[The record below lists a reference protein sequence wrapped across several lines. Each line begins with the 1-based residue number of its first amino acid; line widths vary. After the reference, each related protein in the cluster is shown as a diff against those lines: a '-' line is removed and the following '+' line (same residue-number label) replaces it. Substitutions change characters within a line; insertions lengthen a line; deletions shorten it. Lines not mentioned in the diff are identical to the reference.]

1 MSKHLTTREVVE
13 QRGISHRTLMRMIED
28 GHIDYAEKLPGR
40 TGSFLFDS
48 LEVERA
54 FQQRKLNPPRGGRP
68 KKETAA

>member
-1 MSKHLTTREVVE
+1 MSKHLTTNQVVKE
-13 QRGISHRTLMRMIED
+13 RGVSHRTLMRMIED
-28 GHIDYAEKLPGR
+28 GQIEPAEKLPGK
-40 TGSFLFDS
+40 TGSFLFDA